1 MAAVTL
7 VEELAL
13 EMPKLRKGIIK
24 TLVEVSPFGRRIPLE
39 TTGALSV
46 PVTYLSGI
54 PTASLRFI
62 NEAAGTQKAAFTQL
76 VENLA
81 IFDTDIDIDPVLL
94 ANKNQIQRLDVAET
108 QAKIQAMAY
117 DLVEYAI
124 NGDPVTV
131 NARDPRGLK
140 RSLGEEPRFNGQT
153 LNASASAVE
162 AETRVG
168 TATDGNF
175 RTFFHNVNQLLTR
188 VDNKASCLL
197 TNNQMVLTLWAAAQ
211 QLKLFATTK
220 DSYDEEIQVYRNA
233 PIIDS
238 GWKSSGAVEGN
249 FAAAGQAGDQI
260 IGNDSEAVT
269 ATNGG
274 NLYTNQTPIYAVRF
288 GPEHYMGL
296 QQEALRE
303 HVFGETEAS
312 PHYFRTNIR
321 WVVHPAAMFQKRAA
335 ARLVGHAV
343 SVAPA

>member
-24 TLVEVSPFGRRIPLE
+24 TLVEASPFGRRIPFD

-62 NEAAGTQKAAFTQL
+62 NEAVGTQKAAFTQL
-76 VENLA
+76 VETLA

-108 QAKIQAMAY
+108 QAKMEAMMY
-117 DLVEYAI
+117 DLVEYAVS
-124 NGDPVTV
+124 GDPTAD
-131 NARDPRGLK
+131 ARQPRGLK

-153 LNASASAVE
+153 LNATASAVE

-168 TATDGNF
+168 TATDGNY
-175 RTFFHNVNQLLTR
+175 RAFFHNINQLLYR

-197 TNNQMVLTLWAAAQ
+197 TNNQVVLTMWAAAQ
-211 QLKLFATTK
+211 QLRLFATTS
-220 DSYDEEIQVYRNA
+220 DSYDKDIQVYRGV
-233 PIIDS
+233 PIIDA
-238 GWKSSGAVEGN
+238 GWKASGAIEGN
-249 FAAAGQAGDQI
+249 FAAAGAAGDQI
-260 IGNDSEAVT
+260 IGNDSEATT

-274 NLYTNQTPIYAVRF
+274 QLYTNQTPIYAVRF
-288 GPEHYMGL
+288 GPEHYQGL
-296 QQEALRE
+296 QQEALQNK
-303 HVFGETEAS
+303 VIGETDAS
-312 PHYFRTNIR
+312 PHYFRTNVR
-321 WVVHPAAMFQKRAA
+321 WVVHPAGMFQKRAA
-335 ARLVGHAV
+335 ARLIGHAF

>member
-7 VEELAL
+7 AEELAL

-24 TLVEVSPFGRRIPLE
+24 TLVEVSPFGRRIPIE

-62 NEAAGTQKAAFTQL
+62 NEAVATQKAAFTQL

-108 QAKIQAMAY
+108 QAKIMAMAY
-117 DLVEYAI
+117 DLVDYAI
-124 NGDPVTV
+124 NGDPTV

-153 LNASASAVE
+153 LNATASAVE
-162 AETRVG
+162 GEARVG

-175 RTFFHNVNQLLTR
+175 RTLFHNLNTLLTR
-188 VDNKASCLL
+188 VDNKASCLV
-197 TNNQMVLTLWAAAQ
+197 TNNQMSLVLWAAAQ
-211 QLKLFATTK
+211 QLKLFATTD
-220 DSYDEEIQVYRNA
+220 DSYDRDIQVYRGV
-233 PIIDS
+233 PIIDA
-238 GWKSSGAVEGN
+238 GWKSSGAVEGS

-260 IGNDSEAVT
+260 IGNDSEAIT
-269 ATNGG
+269 TTNGG
-274 NLYTNQTPIYAVRF
+274 NAYTNQTPIYAVRF

-303 HVFGETEAS
+303 HVFGETESS

-321 WVVHPAAMFQKRAA
+321 WVVHPAAMFQRRAA